1 MDAHPEILNWV
12 EADIQRKNLKATGR
26 SGMTIE
32 SILRSGFLL
41 GYWQWTYD
49 DLAFHL
55 MDWVAQATHY
65 VPLIERII
73 DQACRRAV
81 KGENVPAAE
90 KVVSL
95 FEEHTDIIVKDKR
108 CGQFTSVADDQ
119 ARG

>member
-55 MDWVAQATHY
+55 MDSVIHRGFARL
-65 VPLIERII
+65 PR
-73 DQACRRAV
+73 
-81 KGENVPAAE
+81 
-90 KVVSL
+90 SL
-95 FEEHTDIIVKDKR
+95 YPK
-108 CGQFTSVADDQ
+108 A
-119 ARG
+119 